1 MSELNIIQFPF
12 LFQLIETEYGSKYAR
27 KKSRSVNYSYANQNP
42 IYTPISRY
50 QFLSLIRSQHAQL
63 WWFSLSVRLIFD
75 LNYFTLDQL
84 VQYQLAHDHT
94 FSLCIARIQRHSIE
108 LKLPDRKEFHT
119 RARDRSALLQI
130 WRVGLV
136 WSRLLHRSNDGHSVD
151 FSRNYS
157 VFKLNTRTTHNVSCF
172 PFRIVIE
179 RSTFLW
185 TCAAFE
191 PNCFAPNQLG
201 NPFVNWRDE
210 EKKMCSERL
219 LITQLQL
226 TVG

>member
-50 QFLSLIRSQHAQL
+50 QFLSLTRSQHAQL

-94 FSLCIARIQRHSIE
+94 FSLCIARIQRHPIE
-108 LKLPDRKEFHT
+108 LKLADRKEFHSVHAT
-119 RARDRSALLQI
+119 DLRFCKSGALDLFEADFFIDLTMVILSISREIIPFSNWIHERHTMFPVFHSESSSSAVRSYERVPLSSQI
-130 WRVGLV
+130 
-136 WSRLLHRSNDGHSVD
+136 
-151 FSRNYS
+151 
-157 VFKLNTRTTHNVSCF
+157 VS
-172 PFRIVIE
+172 
-179 RSTFLW
+179 
-185 TCAAFE
+185 
-191 PNCFAPNQLG
+191 
-201 NPFVNWRDE
+201 
-210 EKKMCSERL
+210 L
-219 LITQLQL
+219 LIN
-226 TVG
+226 